1 MGTGQLE
8 VVADAGPLIHLAE
21 IKQITLLEI
30 FDAIHIPDAVWQ
42 ETVGQKRISVTDLQV
57 LPNTYRHTFSDH
69 DVADFIRNHHLTHLH
84 TGERACLYLCQKI
97 NVFTLLTDDLS
108 VRAAVKQRNWQPVG
122 SLGII
127 VRAYKV
133 GKISLPDAVQYLNQ
147 LYEASTLFVTRA
159 IIDLALQQLR

>member
-42 ETVGQKRISVTDLQV
+42 ETVGQKRISV
-57 LPNTYRHTFSDH
+57 
-69 DVADFIRNHHLTHLH
+69 
-84 TGERACLYLCQKI
+84 
-97 NVFTLLTDDLS
+97 
-108 VRAAVKQRNWQPVG
+108 
-122 SLGII
+122 
-127 VRAYKV
+127 
-133 GKISLPDAVQYLNQ
+133 
-147 LYEASTLFVTRA
+147 YEASTLFVTRA